1 MRGGVIVRK
10 LLVATLIILL
20 AMFAFGQK
28 VTIIANAIKG
38 GKNTQVVEWFEK
50 YIPEI
55 EKELGIKVEL
65 IQTGIKD
72 EDFKARIVLDIKGGG
87 GADILWID
95 GFWVPEF
102 VEAGYLR
109 PIDDILADI
118 PAWKYYYDSMK
129 AMGSYKGKTYLI
141 PASTD
146 VRMIYYNKELFK
158 KAGIPIPWQP
168 KSWEDII
175 KTARILKERLP
186 GVIPIQLNA
195 GTEMGEATTMQG
207 FFMVLLGAGGN
218 LYDWN
223 TGKWIV
229 KSGAL
234 KDTLNFY
241 KQIYVD
247 EKLGDAALQVS
258 PGARE
263 KTFELFRQEKI
274 AMYVEGTWF
283 YTSVLNP
290 NNPSWGFPDR
300 DERIG
305 WAAMPGRG
313 RPGDPEFVSIS
324 GGTGFAVNVNC
335 KNPKL
340 VAEVLK
346 RILYIEPQLTYF
358 ELKPFV
364 SPRSDLAD
372 SCWTVN
378 KDKFIA
384 ETSRALVKYTTFRP
398 AFPVYPE
405 ISFQAQLLT
414 ERVITGQ
421 MSVDK
426 AIEEFAKEVTRI
438 VGKENVIEKP

>member
-1 MRGGVIVRK
+1 MKRLFCLL
-10 LLVATLIILL
+10 LLVAL
-20 AMFAFGQK
+20 AVFVAAEK

-38 GKNTQVVEWFEK
+38 GKNTQVVDWFGK
-50 YIPEI
+50 FIPNI
-55 EKELGIKVEL
+55 EEELGIDVEL

-109 PIDDILADI
+109 PIDDILESI

-129 AMGSYKGKTYLI
+129 AMGSYKGKTYLV

-168 KSWEDII
+168 KSWDDII
-175 KTARILKERLP
+175 KTARILKEKLP
-186 GVIPIQLNA
+186 GVTPLQINA

-218 LYDWN
+218 LYDWES
-223 TGKWIV
+223 GKWIIN
-229 KSGAL
+229 SSAL
-234 KDTLNFY
+234 RDTLAFY

-247 EKLGDAALQVS
+247 EKLGDAQLQVS

-263 KTFELFRQEKI
+263 KSFELFRQEKI
-274 AMYVEGTWF
+274 AIYVEGTWM

-290 NNPSWGFPDR
+290 NNASWGFPDR

-313 RPGDPEFVSIS
+313 KPTDPEFVSIS
-324 GGTGFAVNVNC
+324 GGTGFAVNPNT

-346 RILYIEPQLTYF
+346 RILYVEPQLSYF

-378 KDKFIA
+378 RDKFIA

-414 ERVITGQ
+414 ERVVTKQ
-421 MSVDK
+421 MTVEQALK
-426 AIEEFAKEVTRI
+426 EFATEVTRI
-438 VGKENVIEKP
+438 VGKDNVIEKP

>member
-1 MRGGVIVRK
+1 MKKWICL
-10 LLVATLIILL
+10 LLVL
-20 AMFAFGQK
+20 AMTVFVIAEK
-28 VTIIANAIKG
+28 ITIIANAIKG
-38 GKNTQVVEWFEK
+38 GKNTQVVEWFERFLPD
-50 YIPEI
+50 IA
-55 EKELGIKVEL
+55 KELGVQVEL

-95 GFWVPEF
+95 SFWVPEF

-109 PIDDILADI
+109 PIDDILESV
-118 PAWKYYYDSMK
+118 PCWKYYYDSMK
-129 AMGSYKGKTYLI
+129 AMGSYKGKTYLV

-158 KAGIPIPWQP
+158 KAGIPVPWQP
-168 KSWEDII
+168 KNWEDII
-175 KTARILKERLP
+175 KTARIIKEKLP
-186 GVIPIQLNA
+186 GVIPLQINA

-218 LYDWN
+218 LYDWES
-223 TGKWIV
+223 GKWIV
-229 KSGAL
+229 NSSAL

-247 EKLGDAALQVS
+247 EKLGDAELQVS

-274 AMYVEGTWF
+274 AMYVEGTWM

-290 NNPSWGFPDR
+290 NNASWGFPDR
-300 DERIG
+300 DVRIG

-313 RPGDPEFVSIS
+313 KPGDPEFVSIS
-324 GGTGFAVNVNC
+324 GGTGFAVNPNT

-414 ERVITGQ
+414 ERIVTKQ
-421 MSVDK
+421 MTVEQALK
-426 AIEEFAKEVTRI
+426 EFATEVTRI

>member
-1 MRGGVIVRK
+1 MGGGVFVKRWICLLIV
-10 LLVATLIILL
+10 LLL
-20 AMFAFGQK
+20 AIFVVAEK
-28 VTIIANAIKG
+28 ISIIANAIKG

-50 YIPEI
+50 FLPDI
-55 EKELGIKVEL
+55 EKELGIQVEL

-102 VEAGYLR
+102 AEAGYLR
-109 PIDDILADI
+109 PIDDILETV

-129 AMGSYKGKTYLI
+129 AMGSYKGKTYLV

-158 KAGIPIPWQP
+158 KAGIPLPWQP
-168 KSWEDII
+168 KNWEDII
-175 KTARILKERLP
+175 KTARIIKEKLP
-186 GVIPIQLNA
+186 GVIPLQINA

-218 LYDWN
+218 LYDWE

-229 KSGAL
+229 NSSAL
-234 KDTLNFY
+234 RDTLNFY

-247 EKLGDAALQVS
+247 EKLGDAELQVS

-263 KTFELFRQEKI
+263 KTFDLFRQEKI
-274 AMYVEGTWF
+274 AMYVEGTWM

-313 RPGDPEFVSIS
+313 KPGDPEFVSIS
-324 GGTGFAVNVNC
+324 GGTGFAVNPNT

-346 RILYIEPQLTYF
+346 RILYVEPQLSYF
-358 ELKPFV
+358 TLKPFV

-378 KDKFIA
+378 KDRFIA
-384 ETSRALVKYTTFRP
+384 ETSRVLVKYTTFRP

-414 ERVITGQ
+414 ERVVTKQ
-421 MSVDK
+421 MTVEQALK
-426 AIEEFAKEVTRI
+426 EFATEVTHI
-438 VGKENVIEKP
+438 VGKQNVIEKP

>member
-1 MRGGVIVRK
+1 VKRWIVVFLIAMMAMSLFGVKI
-10 LLVATLIILL
+10 
-20 AMFAFGQK
+20 
-28 VTIIANAIKG
+28 TIIANAVKG
-38 GKNTQVVEWFEK
+38 GKNTQVVDWFESF
-50 YIPEI
+50 IPKI
-55 EKELGIKVEL
+55 EEDLGVDVEL

-87 GADILWID
+87 GADIMWID

-109 PIDDILADI
+109 PIDDIVANI

-141 PASTD
+141 PAGTD

-158 KAGIPIPWQP
+158 KAGLPVPWQP
-168 KSWEDII
+168 KSWDDILEAARVI
-175 KTARILKERLP
+175 KKKLP

-218 LYDWN
+218 LYDWT

-229 KSGAL
+229 KSSAL
-234 KDTLNFY
+234 RDTLEFY
-241 KQIYVD
+241 KKIYVD
-247 EKLGDAALQVS
+247 EKLGDADLQVA
-258 PGARE
+258 PKARE

-283 YTSVLNP
+283 YTSVLSP

-313 RPGDPEFVSIS
+313 KPGDPAFVSIS
-324 GGTGFAVNVNC
+324 GGTGFAVNPNT
-335 KNPKL
+335 KYPGL

-346 RILYIEPQLTYF
+346 RILYLEPQISYF
-358 ELKPFV
+358 EMKPFV
-364 SPRSDLAD
+364 SPRSDLAEL
-372 SCWTVN
+372 SWTVN
-378 KDKFIA
+378 RNRFIA
-384 ETSRALVKYTTFRP
+384 ETSQALVKYTTFRP

-421 MSVDK
+421 ISIDE
-426 AIEEFAKEVTRI
+426 AIEEFAQAVTDL
-438 VGKENVIEKP
+438 VGKENVEELP

>member
-1 MRGGVIVRK
+1 MKRLFCLL
-10 LLVATLIILL
+10 LLVALTI
-20 AMFAFGQK
+20 FAVAEK

-38 GKNTQVVEWFEK
+38 GKNTQVVDWFEK
-50 YIPEI
+50 FIPSI
-55 EKELGIKVEL
+55 EKELNIQVEL

-109 PIDDILADI
+109 PIDDILESV

-129 AMGSYKGKTYLI
+129 AMGSYKGKTYLV

-146 VRMIYYNKELFK
+146 VRMIYYNRELFK

-175 KTARILKERLP
+175 KTARIIKEKLP
-186 GVIPIQLNA
+186 GVTPLQINA

-218 LYDWN
+218 LYDWES
-223 TGKWIV
+223 GKWIIN
-229 KSGAL
+229 SSAL
-234 KDTLNFY
+234 RDTLAFY

-247 EKLGDAALQVS
+247 EKLGDAQLQVS

-263 KTFELFRQEKI
+263 KSFELFRQEKI
-274 AMYVEGTWF
+274 AIYVEGTWM

-290 NNPSWGFPDR
+290 NNVSWGFPDR

-313 RPGDPEFVSIS
+313 KPGDPEFVSIS
-324 GGTGFAVNVNC
+324 GGTGFAVNPNT

-346 RILYIEPQLTYF
+346 RILYIEPQLSYF

-378 KDKFIA
+378 RDKFIA

-414 ERVITGQ
+414 ERVVTKQ
-421 MSVDK
+421 MTIDQALK
-426 AIEEFAKEVTRI
+426 EFAIEVTRI